1 MTLFKK
7 HRGKVTRVVDGDTLD
22 IEVDLS
28 FRITTHQRFRLLG
41 VDTPERGKEKCK
53 EATQLLERLIVENS
67 DPDGYIYL
75 ISNKTGKYGRWLLDS
90 SPINS
95 VLAVN
100 YPYDEK
106 LKSRMK
112 KLRKDIKKGIAAEL
126 FDYEYHEE
134 LTDPLEIFYDNVLK
148 DISDYGNEY
157 FNDRLIV

>member
-1 MTLFKK
+1 MYVYKAKLD
-7 HRGKVTRVVDGDTLD
+7 RCVDGDT
-22 IEVDLS
+22 VDLWVDLG
-28 FRITTHQRFRLLG
+28 FRVNTHQRFRLLG
-41 VDTPERGKEKCK
+41 VDTPERGKEKFK

-67 DPDGYIYL
+67 DLDGYIYL

-95 VLAVN
+95 VMAVN

-112 KLRKDIKKGIAAEL
+112 KLRKDIRKGIAAEL

-134 LTDPLEIFYDNVLK
+134 STLPLEIFYDNVLK